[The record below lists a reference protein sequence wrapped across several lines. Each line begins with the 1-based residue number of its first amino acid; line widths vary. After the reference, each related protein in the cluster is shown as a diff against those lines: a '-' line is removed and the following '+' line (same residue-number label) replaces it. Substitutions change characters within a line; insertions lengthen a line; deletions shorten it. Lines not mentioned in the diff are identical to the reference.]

1 MDDKRIPDNKFK
13 PIEIKRAP
21 ESIFDQIEEMIH
33 TGQLKPGD
41 KLPPERKLM
50 EVYKRSHPTIR
61 EALRLLESAGYI
73 TVVPGDGAIV
83 REVTSNPVSQPLDEL
98 LRFRKISL
106 HDVMEFIIEGEPSFA
121 GYAAARRTWEDTVS
135 LELQLKKMSDASN
148 SANIYFKDMI
158 KFHLLMVQSSHNPL
172 ASIVWNGIGGLIE
185 NNENAFLQ
193 KINWDINKTQAL
205 HRILLSSIREQKT
218 EKAAEAD
225 TACWES
231 CKEIIKV
238 QIAKQYENIDKADQ
252 KDSNES
258 IVGFAPI
265 QTKKA
270 SQLIYEQICEMILNG
285 ELQPGEKIPP
295 ERELS
300 TYFNR
305 SRPTIR
311 EALKMLEMKDYVTI
325 SRGSGTVVNKLS
337 TFEIERAI
345 NYMLRFNLV
354 SRLDILEMRNICET
368 IAASWASDRR
378 TQKDIDVMQGI
389 LEHSKTVIEDRAAFI
404 SCGIDFTNS
413 MARSSKNDLI
423 YIISRMTSMFSHDRY
438 SNKTSLAE
446 MLKEHNTI
454 LLQHQEI
461 LQAISDKDAELT
473 KTLVLK
479 HLNEVSEIL
488 S

>member
-1 MDDKRIPDNKFK
+1 MTNNKFK

-21 ESIFDQIEEMIH
+21 ESIFEQIEEMIH
-33 TGQLKPGD
+33 EGQLKPGD

-50 EVYKRSHPTIR
+50 EIYKRSHPTIR

-73 TVVPGDGAIV
+73 DVIPGDGAIV

-98 LRFRKISL
+98 LRFRKVSL
-106 HDVMEFIIEGEPSFA
+106 NDVMEFIIEGESSFA
-121 GYAAARRTWEDTVS
+121 GYAAAHRTWEDTVG
-135 LELQLKKMSDASN
+135 LELQLGKMSDSIN
-148 SANIYFKDMI
+148 KTDTYFKDMI

-185 NNENAFLQ
+185 SNGYVSSQ
-193 KINWDINKTQAL
+193 KTNWDCNKTQSA
-205 HRILLSSIREQKT
+205 HRILLSAIREQNS
-218 EKAAEAD
+218 EKAEKANA
-225 TACWES
+225 ACWES
-231 CKEIIKV
+231 CKEITKTLIL
-238 QIAKQYENIDKADQ
+238 KQNDNADKAEQHNSSED
-252 KDSNES
+252 

-265 QTKKA
+265 PTKKA
-270 SQLIYEQICEMILNG
+270 SEVIYDQLCEMIFNG

-295 ERELS
+295 ERELM

-311 EALKMLEMKDYVTI
+311 EALKMLEMKNYVTI

-345 NYMLRFNLV
+345 KYMLRYNLV

-368 IAASWASDRR
+368 IATSWASNRR
-378 TQKDIDVMQGI
+378 TEKDIEVMQEI
-389 LEHSKTVIEDRAAFI
+389 LDNSKTVIEDRTSFI

-438 SNKTSLAE
+438 SNKTSLTE
-446 MLKEHNTI
+446 MLTEHYTI
-454 LLQHQEI
+454 LSQHQEI
-461 LQAISDKDAELT
+461 LQAIKNKNAELAKALT
-473 KTLVLK
+473 LK
-479 HLNEVSEIL
+479 HLSEVSEIL
-488 S
+488 N